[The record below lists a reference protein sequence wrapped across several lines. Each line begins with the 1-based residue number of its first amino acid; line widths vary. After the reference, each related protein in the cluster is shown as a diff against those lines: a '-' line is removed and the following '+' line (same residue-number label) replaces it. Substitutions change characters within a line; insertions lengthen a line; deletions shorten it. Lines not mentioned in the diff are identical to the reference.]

1 MIVSDYLAAGF
12 PVLFVQCADETQTVK
27 TIHAEAVAAGR
38 CVSYYSAGGRYVDA
52 SGQTTAATFGQSF
65 ALAAQ
70 TENAVLIVRD
80 FQAVA
85 ANAPMIRALLDVVD
99 ALKSSGSAVV
109 LIAPAWQLPRELAT
123 AGPVLIAPL
132 ATREQLAAPLQSVA
146 GSAGLTIDET
156 QRAQLLDA
164 AAGLTI
170 DQAENA
176 FALSVAQTG
185 GLSASIVQR
194 EKMRT
199 IAALGFL
206 TVENPAP
213 LAEIGGL
220 GALKRFLLSEVAP
233 NQRDPELS
241 VRGVLLA
248 GLPGTGKSLSAKCA
262 AAALGVPLVRL
273 DVSACKAGLVGQS
286 EANIRTAT
294 ATIEALAP
302 VVCWIDEIEKAIPG
316 GGANDSGV
324 SAGLLGHLLTWLND
338 HRAPIF
344 TIATANNLSALP
356 PEITRAGRFDE
367 RFYVDLPTQ
376 TERAAVALVHLSKL
390 AAATIPADTLATL
403 ADALAVATPD
413 YTGAELAAVVKMAAR
428 KTARE
433 ITRDALA
440 EAVAAV
446 RPLARID
453 ADRVAEIRQRSR
465 ATMRLAND
473 TDTPAAA
480 VAATPDTPAAA
491 VAVGRVR
498 RISAASV

>member
-1 MIVSDYLAAGF
+1 MIISDYLAAGF
-12 PVLFVQCADETQTVK
+12 PVLFVQTTDETQTVK
-27 TIHAEAVAAGR
+27 TIHAEAVANGR
-38 CVSYYSAGGRYVDA
+38 AVLHYSASGHHVDA
-52 SGQTTAATFGQSF
+52 DGSATRATFGQSF

-80 FQAVA
+80 FQSVA
-85 ANAPMIRALLDVVD
+85 ANAPMSRALLDVVEP
-99 ALKSSGSAVV
+99 LKQRGTTVV
-109 LIAPAWQLPRELAT
+109 LLAPTWQLPRELAT
-123 AGPVLIAPL
+123 VGPVLIAPL
-132 ATREQLAAPLQSVA
+132 ATRDQLAAPLESVA
-146 GSAGLTIDET
+146 DSAGLTIDQT
-156 QRAQLLDA
+156 QRAALLDA

-176 FALSVAQTG
+176 FALSVAQCG
-185 GLSASIVQR
+185 RLSAEIVQR

-206 TVENPAP
+206 TVEQPTP
-213 LAEIGGL
+213 ISEIGGL
-220 GALKRFLLSEVAP
+220 GALKRFLIEEVAP
-233 NQRDPELS
+233 NQRDSALA

-273 DVSACKAGLVGQS
+273 DVAACKAGLVGQS

-302 VVCWIDEIEKAIPG
+302 VVCWVDEIEKALPS

-344 TIATANNLSALP
+344 TIATCNNMGALP

-367 RFYVDLPTQ
+367 RFYVDLPTES
-376 TERAAVALVHLSKL
+376 ERAAVAAVHLAKL
-390 AAATIPADTLATL
+390 ATP
-403 ADALAVATPD
+403 ALAANRPQLAALAEELANQTPD

-428 KTARE
+428 KTGRE
-433 ITRDALA
+433 ITLAALA
-440 EAVAAV
+440 DAVAAV
-446 RPLARID
+446 RPLARIN
-453 ADRVAEIRQRSR
+453 AEAVAEFRQRSR
-465 ATMRLAND
+465 ATMRIAND
-473 TDTPAAA
+473 STTPA
-480 VAATPDTPAAA
+480 DR
-491 VAVGRVR
+491 VAVPPVAGRIR
-498 RISAASV
+498 RISAN